1 MTNTV
6 MIFAGIILAAVVIGY
21 LYFQSTKKKF
31 TVAKDQDQKKRQERL
46 ENLPAIPLSDRDDD
60 AIYQWSFHHGD
71 RLVARVVKPDIDETS
86 KRVAFMEIT
95 HSDLLLL
102 PDECHFQKYKLEI
115 DTVGNA
121 IKEDKGEPEKGR
133 ILREVTAQIT
143 GYVEQ

>member
-1 MTNTV
+1 MLTFL
-6 MIFAGIILAAVVIGY
+6 MAFAAVIFVLVVAGY
-21 LYFQSTKKKF
+21 LYLQKM
-31 TVAKDQDQKKRQERL
+31 KKRLARAKEEDQERREQRL

-71 RLVARVVKPDIDETS
+71 RQVARSVKAEIDEAA
-86 KRVAFMEIT
+86 KRVKFMEIT

-115 DTVGNA
+115 DTVGDA
-121 IKEDKGEPEKGR
+121 VKVDKTEPEKGR
-133 ILREVTAQIT
+133 ILRQVTAQII

>member
-1 MTNTV
+1 MTNIL
-6 MIFAGIILAAVVIGY
+6 MIVSGVIIAAVVIGY

-31 TVAKDQDQKKRQERL
+31 AVAKDEDQKQRQDRL

-71 RLVARVVKPDIDETS
+71 QLVARVVKAQVDESS
-86 KRVAFMEIT
+86 KRVTFMEIT

-102 PDECHFQKYKLEI
+102 PDECHFQKYTLEI
-115 DTVGNA
+115 DTVGDA
-121 IKEDKGEPEKGR
+121 IKVDKSEPEKGR

>member
-1 MTNTV
+1 MNTL
-6 MIFAGIILAAVVIGY
+6 MIVAAVILGAVVIGY
-21 LYFQSTKKKF
+21 LYFQSARKKF
-31 TVAKDQDQKKRQERL
+31 VAVKEEDQKRRQERL
-46 ENLPAIPLSDRDDD
+46 DNLPAIPLSDREVD

-71 RLVARVVKPDIDETS
+71 RLVARVVKPEVDES
-86 KRVAFMEIT
+86 SRRVKFMEIT

-115 DTVGNA
+115 DTVGDA
-121 IKEDKGEPEKGR
+121 IKVDKTEPEKGR